1 MIRDPFGMF
10 GKTFEAWTSLASDSV
25 EKSAAIYAELD
36 KADAR
41 NIEQLDGLFHEV
53 AKLTK
58 DTLTYQAALG
68 SVWRKLTLESMTRF
82 ASFGAAGTEGVAAGR
97 GSAAG

>member
-1 MIRDPFGMF
+1 MIREPFGMF
-10 GKTFEAWTSLASDSV
+10 GKTFEMWTSLASDSV

-41 NIEQLDGLFHEV
+41 NIEQVDGLFHEV

-82 ASFGAAGTEGVAAGR
+82 ASFGATAQGSTTSR
-97 GSAAG
+97 GSAAS